1 MFGVCGI
8 CEVPKNAQ
16 KYTEKRP
23 SIDDTKR
30 SNRTT
35 SDSEDERISRRRP
48 LRRNESD
55 EEERRI
61 VRRHPSRST
70 RSPTYHEEE
79 SDDEI
84 RERTPK
90 KRRVLPSR
98 SAAAN
103 TRHEESITFP
113 RIEEST
119 VRGVVNEVM
128 NLVFRETGTEEKQLV
143 LSIKMKLRSVVA
155 VGIRDMINCSGSLA
169 FLEIINEE
177 SFI

>member
-1 MFGVCGI
+1 M
-8 CEVPKNAQ
+8 
-16 KYTEKRP
+16 
-23 SIDDTKR
+23 
-30 SNRTT
+30 
-35 SDSEDERISRRRP
+35 
-48 LRRNESD
+48 
-55 EEERRI
+55 
-61 VRRHPSRST
+61 
-70 RSPTYHEEE
+70 
-79 SDDEI
+79 
-84 RERTPK
+84 
-90 KRRVLPSR
+90 PSR

-143 LSIKMKLRSVVA
+143 LSIKMKLRAVVA

-177 SFI
+177 FFI

>member
-1 MFGVCGI
+1 MCGI
-8 CEVPKNAQ
+8 CEIPKNAQ

-35 SDSEDERISRRRP
+35 SDSEDERVPRRRP

-55 EEERRI
+55 EEERRM

-90 KRRVLPSR
+90 KRRVMPSR
-98 SAAAN
+98 SAATN

-128 NLVFRETGTEEKQLV
+128 NLVFRETGTDEKQLV

-155 VGIRDMINCSGSLA
+155 VRIRDKINCSGFRA
-169 FLEIINEE
+169 FLEIFSE
-177 SFI
+177 